1 MRADRDDGPRR
12 LNRGARNNSTKRAV
26 IITAVLGGGL
36 LLYLNGNGRDPT
48 PSQVDSGH
56 QENVVE
62 TERPAPSQPA
72 QSVAVEAAP
81 QPPRPTAEMTFWEHV
96 ERDRKRQ
103 ATTVPPDPER
113 EVVARQTTFNDTNYM
128 PPKQVNIIQ
137 SVPVESTR
145 RSTRTRAQGLS
156 GSKAAS
162 ILWEDARG
170 NTSRWKTTFD
180 FHNNRIDN
188 SSFCLNLGKGSLS
201 YRDCRKG
208 AQQWLKG
215 QCRSSGSISD
225 EWRRMYCHAYS
236 NFRT

>member
-12 LNRGARNNSTKRAV
+12 LKRGARDNTARRV
-26 IITAVLGGGL
+26 ITITAVLGSGL
-36 LLYLNGNGRDPT
+36 LLYLNGNVWDPG
-48 PSQVDSGH
+48 PNHVDSGH
-56 QENVVE
+56 QQSVIEM
-62 TERPAPSQPA
+62 ERPDPSQQA
-72 QSVAVEAAP
+72 QPVAVDAEP
-81 QPPRPTAEMTFWEHV
+81 QPPRPTAEMAFWEQV

-103 ATTVPPDPER
+103 APTVAPDSER
-113 EVVARQTTFNDTNYM
+113 EVVARQTTFNDANYK

-137 SVPVESTR
+137 SVPVESTQ

-162 ILWEDARG
+162 VLWEDARG

-215 QCRSSGSISD
+215 QCRSGGSISD

-236 NFRT
+236 SFRT